1 MVKIGML
8 TFHRANNYG
17 AILQAYSLY
26 TRLTQLGDGFEVKL
40 ININYRNRETSDFF
54 KYNMRRFIPK
64 IKNLRNYRV
73 MKRFV
78 KDYTQM
84 TKFKLIR
91 TEEEGI
97 NYVNDQ
103 DFDVLITGSDEVWK
117 KKNEYLSIPNIY
129 WLSPR
134 MKGHK
139 LSFAATANRTRYDVY
154 TDYEKVIMQSYLDV
168 YDLITIRDNHTKGL
182 IEPIVKKPLHFMCDP
197 TFLID
202 FEDLDISRQVFASGL
217 DTSKPVI
224 GFMGGYDLLVDRI
237 KDRYGPAY
245 EYISF
250 YQHIKGTKFIG
261 DLNPLEFVGVFKYC
275 DLVVTSFFH
284 GTVFSIINE
293 VPFISVEMKDY
304 KGMESKIS
312 HLLSDTE
319 LTERYFVR
327 DATMNFDRL
336 IMVADQLL
344 EDDSFDYSSFKL
356 RQRAKFDVF
365 EDKLRSY
372 L

>member
-202 FEDLDISRQVFASGL
+202 FEDLDISRQSLLQDLIHPNQSSVSWVAM
-217 DTSKPVI
+217 TSWLI
-224 GFMGGYDLLVDRI
+224 
-237 KDRYGPAY
+237 
-245 EYISF
+245 
-250 YQHIKGTKFIG
+250 
-261 DLNPLEFVGVFKYC
+261 
-275 DLVVTSFFH
+275 
-284 GTVFSIINE
+284 
-293 VPFISVEMKDY
+293 
-304 KGMESKIS
+304 ESKTVMVLHMSTYPSIS
-312 HLLSDTE
+312 ILRAPSSLET
-319 LTERYFVR
+319 LTH
-327 DATMNFDRL
+327 
-336 IMVADQLL
+336 
-344 EDDSFDYSSFKL
+344 
-356 RQRAKFDVF
+356 
-365 EDKLRSY
+365 
-372 L
+372 